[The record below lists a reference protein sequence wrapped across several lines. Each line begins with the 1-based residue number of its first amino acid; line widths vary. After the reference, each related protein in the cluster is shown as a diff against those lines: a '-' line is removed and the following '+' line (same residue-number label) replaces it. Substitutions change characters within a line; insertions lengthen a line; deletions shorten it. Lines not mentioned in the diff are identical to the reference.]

1 MHSVCLGL
9 LYLQRC
15 GRAHWRCLS
24 GCSGRTH
31 PSDTSGSAAAGSQE
45 LEALLSSEDVNEI
58 LRGRVYTSSLYTFH
72 FTKINTR
79 IYSVYG
85 SIYWSKSLTVHASNA
100 SVFSHVMLTRALHW
114 SVGNRR
120 FADLWSVLRFAF
132 YNSKIFTELRSV
144 CRKWD
149 YGSSLNGSPT
159 DKWRRKRINKLNQS
173 FLEMI
178 YYDSNK
184 EDICRVWLN

>member
-1 MHSVCLGL
+1 MHSVSLGL

-58 LRGRVYTSSLYTFH
+58 LRGRVYTISLH
-72 FTKINTR
+72 ISNFTTTTKNTR

-85 SIYWSKSLTVHASNA
+85 SIYWSRSLCMLLTLPCLVMWCSREHSIGRLVTDAPLICDQFCGLQSTSAKSPYWAEV
-100 SVFSHVMLTRALHW
+100 
-114 SVGNRR
+114 
-120 FADLWSVLRFAF
+120 
-132 YNSKIFTELRSV
+132 I
-144 CRKWD
+144 
-149 YGSSLNGSPT
+149 
-159 DKWRRKRINKLNQS
+159 I
-173 FLEMI
+173 
-178 YYDSNK
+178 
-184 EDICRVWLN
+184 